1 MPNVTSGPVEQV
13 VESINS
19 AFGNFNPESI
29 VPDVEAFLENL
40 PKVFDALQENLK
52 KVAGRLDDDLP
63 VHKDVGEAVRE
74 MVPPLGGLSER
85 AADAYG
91 TFKNRHEK
99 DLKQHYDPRPNE
111 RAWNV

>member
-40 PKVFDALQENLK
+40 GKVYEALADNLK
-52 KVAGRLDDDLP
+52 KVAGRMDDDLP

-74 MVPPLGGLSER
+74 MVSPLGGLSER
-85 AADAYG
+85 AADAYD
-91 TFKNRHEK
+91 TFKKRHAE
-99 DLKQHYDPRPNE
+99 DLRQHYNPRPNE